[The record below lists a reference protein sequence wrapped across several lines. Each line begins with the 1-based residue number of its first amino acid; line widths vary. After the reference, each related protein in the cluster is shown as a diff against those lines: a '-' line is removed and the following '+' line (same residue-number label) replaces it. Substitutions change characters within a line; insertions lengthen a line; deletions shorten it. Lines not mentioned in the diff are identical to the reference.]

1 MKESARKALVMA
13 IGVAVML
20 IAGCGEK
27 EPPSVK
33 KSRTIAAEN
42 IELRKQLD
50 NRSKE
55 IERLRE
61 QHDKG
66 IKKQEELLA
75 ECQREI
81 ETWKKKSKQNI
92 RRQAESV
99 VDRLM
104 EEIAKL
110 RGENEKLKAQIEEL
124 QKEP

>member
-1 MKESARKALVMA
+1 MKEPARKALVMA

-42 IELRKQLD
+42 IELRRQLD
-50 NRSKE
+50 SRGKE
-55 IERLRE
+55 IEKLRE
-61 QHDKG
+61 QHGKE
-66 IKKQEELLA
+66 IKKREKLLA

-92 RRQAESV
+92 RRQAKSV
-99 VDRLM
+99 GDRLM
-104 EEIAKL
+104 EEIEKL

>member
-1 MKESARKALVMA
+1 MKKPARKALVMA

-50 NRSKE
+50 NRGKE
-55 IERLRE
+55 VEKLRE
-61 QHDKG
+61 QHGKE
-66 IKKQEELLA
+66 IKTQEKLLV

-92 RRQAESV
+92 RRQAKSV
-99 VDRLM
+99 GDRLM
-104 EEIAKL
+104 EEIEKL

>member
-1 MKESARKALVMA
+1 MKEPARKALVMA
-13 IGVAVML
+13 IGVAVIL

-50 NRSKE
+50 NRSKD
-55 IERLRE
+55 IEKLRE
-61 QHDKG
+61 QHDKE
-66 IKKQEELLA
+66 IKKQEKLLA
-75 ECQREI
+75 ECQQEI

-92 RRQAESV
+92 RRQAKSV
-99 VDRLM
+99 GDRLM
-104 EEIAKL
+104 EEIEKL

>member
-1 MKESARKALVMA
+1 MKKPARKALFMA

-42 IELRKQLD
+42 IELRKQSD
-50 NRSKE
+50 NRSKN
-55 IERLRE
+55 IEKLRE
-61 QHDKG
+61 QHDKE
-66 IKKQEELLA
+66 IKKQEKLLA
-75 ECQREI
+75 ECRREI